1 MELHKSHISI
11 FKFVF
16 VMVGMVISGQY
27 FGWNG
32 GFEQATPSSYFIAV
46 IILVI
51 FFSFFMF
58 SCGYLVNH
66 YMDKEK
72 SLPDLVSVVLGKKL
86 GYLCGWACVFEYW
99 LGTPA
104 IAISFAIY
112 LNELVPF
119 VNYPVAV
126 LIGFLIVLFANIG
139 SLNHIA
145 KYETIA
151 TVLAILGV
159 FVFYVVI
166 ISVYFNSDIEK
177 VAPFSQPI
185 EFNGIAYAIPFAI
198 WLFLGI
204 EGGITLIHAMKKPKK
219 EGFIGIAIGLVILAV
234 LALVTVFFFI
244 CYASTSGELLS
255 TDPLPNLIKNL
266 NFPFISNV
274 ILLLGLFGLLAS
286 FNGLTIGY
294 SQQLYLLGNSY
305 KIKMFKNN
313 SRLLSKATCLFV
325 PLLIAFICCLSNDL
339 SQNFVIMAVLSAL
352 VVYLFVT
359 VSIVLLFMKLGKY
372 ILAAVYAA
380 ILLLL
385 ILIIIFTF
393 IYAIMPAQISFIG
406 LDVNVAWILS
416 AAFII
421 VILTSFKIKS

>member
-1 MELHKSHISI
+1 
-11 FKFVF
+11 
-16 VMVGMVISGQY
+16 MVGMVISGQY

-66 YMDKEK
+66 YIDKDK

-112 LNELVPF
+112 LNELIPF
-119 VNYPVAV
+119 INYPIAV
-126 LIGFLIVLFANIG
+126 LIGFAIVLFANIG

-151 TVLAILGV
+151 TILAILGICI
-159 FVFYVVI
+159 FYIVI
-166 ISVYFNSDIEK
+166 VTVYFGGDVKPID
-177 VAPFSQPI
+177 PFSQPV
-185 EFNGIAYAIPFAI
+185 ELKGVAYAIPFAI

-204 EGGITLIHAMKKPKK
+204 EGGITLVHAMKKPKRD
-219 EGFIGIAIGLVILAV
+219 GFIGIAIGLVILAV
-234 LALVTVFFFI
+234 LALLTVFFFI
-244 CYASTSGELLS
+244 CFASNMDELLS
-255 TDPLPNLIKNL
+255 TDPLPYLITNL
-266 NFPFISNV
+266 NFPLVSNV

-294 SQQLYLLGNSY
+294 SQQLHLLGNSY
-305 KIKMFKNN
+305 RIKIFKNN
-313 SRLLSKATCLFV
+313 SGFLSKVSCLFV
-325 PLLIAFICCLSNDL
+325 PLAIALICCLSNDL

-359 VSIVLLFMKLGKY
+359 VAIVLLFFKLRKY
-372 ILAAVYAA
+372 ALAFVYGL

-385 ILIIIFTF
+385 IMIVIFTF
-393 IYAIMPAQISFIG
+393 IYAILPAHINFLG
-406 LDVNVAWILS
+406 LNVNIAWILTV
-416 AAFII
+416 AFAI